1 MPDNS
6 ADASRISLPQLS
18 GPQQRAG
25 LLGLRRRFD
34 QAVLRVCARL
44 IAPTA
49 TGRLSLTLPSGAN
62 TVIDGAKPGTD
73 AHLVLH
79 NYGVFWRSIRR
90 GSIGFAE
97 SMIEGETDSTN
108 LVALFG
114 YFIENKETLRQA
126 GRGKFRVR
134 REDRVYHRSRSN
146 TRDGS
151 RANIAAHYDLGNAFY
166 RLWLDASM
174 TYSSALYP
182 QPTLSLELAQ
192 QAKCDRILDALEL
205 TPGQRLLEIGC
216 GWGHFAMSA
225 ARRGVQVTGLTLSRE
240 QLAEAEALSARS
252 GLAAATG
259 FRLED
264 YRDTTGSYDR
274 IASIEMIEAVGEENW
289 PQYFATL
296 HDRLTPGGVAVL
308 QAITIDDAIY
318 DTYRA
323 KADFIQ
329 RYIFPGGALPTHALI
344 EQHAHAAGLTF
355 ETVQLFG
362 QSYALT
368 LAEWRRSF
376 HTAWPE
382 IARLGFDERFR
393 RMWDYYL
400 AYCQAGFER
409 GTCDVGI
416 YRFRKPINASATA
429 EHPLN
434 APSKASGL

>member
-1 MPDNS
+1 MPDHS
-6 ADASRISLPQLS
+6 ADATRLSLPQLS
-18 GPQQRAG
+18 GPQHRSG
-25 LLGLRRRFD
+25 PLGLRRRFD
-34 QAVLRVCARL
+34 QAVLRICSRL

-49 TGRLSLTLPSGAN
+49 TGRLCLTLPSGAS
-62 TVIDGAKPGTD
+62 TLIEGAMPGTD
-73 AHLVLH
+73 GHLVLH

-97 SMIEGETDSTN
+97 SMIEGEIDSTN
-108 LVALFG
+108 LIALFG

-166 RLWLDASM
+166 RLWLDSSM

-182 QPTLSLELAQ
+182 HPALSLEMAQ

-216 GWGHFAMSA
+216 GWGNFALRA
-225 ARRGVQVTGLTLSRE
+225 ASRGVHVTGLTLSRE
-240 QLAEAEALSARS
+240 QLAEAVALNARS
-252 GLAAATG
+252 GHTADTV

-264 YRDTTGSYDR
+264 YRDTRGTYDR

-289 PQYFATL
+289 PHYFATL
-296 HDRLTPGGVAVL
+296 HDRLKPGGIAVL

-329 RYIFPGGALPTHALI
+329 RYIFPGGVLPTHTLM
-344 EQHAHAAGLTF
+344 EQHARAAGLTF

-362 QSYALT
+362 PSYART
-368 LAEWRRSF
+368 LADWRRNF
-376 HTAWPE
+376 HAAWPE
-382 IARLGFDERFR
+382 ITKLGFDERFR

-400 AYCQAGFER
+400 AYCEAGFER

-416 YRFRKPINASATA
+416 YRLRKPVSATPPS
-429 EHPLN
+429 ECPPN
-434 APSKASGL
+434 GPSKVSGL